1 MNGRPG
7 ASGPSRT
14 LVDFTLARFIRIRM
28 QRLRM
33 SPQDAATP
41 HDFLDQLTLRKYFYS
56 FRDITIGGQCPC
68 NGHASE
74 CPVDQATMVSE
85 EKMKCFMRSGCRFEE
100 RL

>member
-1 MNGRPG
+1 
-7 ASGPSRT
+7 
-14 LVDFTLARFIRIRM
+14 
-28 QRLRM
+28 M

-100 RL
+100 RRIITLFLGCHLLPQKPHTKFCSKQG